1 MKKAIEAVVS
11 VICMAIAIGVLIHS
25 ATNMAEMYEPTN
37 IVLPP
42 PEPNPERDPEAQKLI
57 DLLRK
62 LTESPA
68 LHRIPYV
75 ADLKNEKV
83 LM

>member
-11 VICMAIAIGVLIHS
+11 VICMAVAIGVLVHS
-25 ATNMAEMYEPTN
+25 ATNMADMYEPTT
-37 IVLPP
+37 VELPP
-42 PEPNPERDPEAQKLI
+42 ELNPERDPEAQKMI
-57 DLLRK
+57 DLLHK

-68 LHRIPYV
+68 FHRIPYV
-75 ADLKNEKV
+75 AEQKNEKV